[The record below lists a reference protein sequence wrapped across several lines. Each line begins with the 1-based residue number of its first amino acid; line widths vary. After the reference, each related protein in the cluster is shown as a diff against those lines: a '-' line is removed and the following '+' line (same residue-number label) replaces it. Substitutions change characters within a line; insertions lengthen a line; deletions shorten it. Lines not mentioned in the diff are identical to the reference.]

1 MRVLVTGGCGFIGTN
16 LLARMDAVG
25 GFRTR
30 VLDNESMGRR
40 EHLAGIDTEFVL
52 GDLRDPAALAGAL
65 EGMDAVVHLAAD
77 TRVLDSIGDPRLNFE
92 VNVQGSLNL
101 LEAMRQGG
109 VKRIVSASTGGAII
123 GDVEPP
129 MHEGMVPRPL
139 SPYGASKMAVEG
151 YCSAYEGSYGFHAL
165 SLRFS
170 NVYGPRS
177 FHKGSVVAAFYKR
190 VGAGE
195 EITVYGDGSQ
205 TRDFVFVEDL
215 CDGIIA
221 GIRGETSGAVQLGS
235 GVPTTLNELL
245 DAIRPIVAPR
255 EVRVRYEAF
264 RPGEVLNTY
273 CDVSKARRELDF
285 APNTPLSEGLARTW
299 AWFARR

>member
-1 MRVLVTGGCGFIGTN
+1 MRVLVTGGAGFIGTN

-25 GFRTR
+25 GFETR
-30 VLDNESMGRR
+30 VFDNESMGRR
-40 EHLAGIDTEFVL
+40 EHLAGIDTEFL
-52 GDLRDPAALAGAL
+52 AGDLRDEAALTRAL
-65 EGMDAVVHLAAD
+65 DGIEAVVHLAAD
-77 TRVLDSIGDPRLNFE
+77 TRVLDSIGNPRLNFE

-101 LEAMRQGG
+101 LEAMRKTG
-109 VKRIVSASTGGAII
+109 VRRVVSASTGGAII

-129 MHEGMVPRPL
+129 VHEAMVPRPL

-151 YCSAYEGSYGFHAL
+151 YCSAYEGSYGLRAV

-177 FHKGSVVAAFYKR
+177 FHKGSVVAAFFKR
-190 VGAGE
+190 IGAGE
-195 EITVYGDGSQ
+195 EITVYGDGGQ
-205 TRDFVFVEDL
+205 TRDFVYVEDL

-221 GIRGETSGAVQLGS
+221 GLRGEATGAIQLGS
-235 GVPTTLNELL
+235 GIPTTLNELL
-245 DAIRPIVAPR
+245 DAIRPVVAPHP
-255 EVRVRYEAF
+255 VRVRYEAF
-264 RPGEVLNTY
+264 RPGEVVNTY
-273 CDVSKARRELDF
+273 CDIAKARRELGF